1 MKLNENQK
9 TAVEHLEGP
18 MLVIAGPGSGKTTV
32 IVKRAH
38 NLVLKYGVNPENI
51 LVITFT
57 KAAAKNMK
65 ERYLSLCNDLGS
77 GITFCTLHSLFFRI
91 LRTFSNFTVDNLISE
106 SLQFECID
114 NIIKRFKLEIENKT
128 DFIKQSLLLISG
140 IKTGAIKKEE
150 LKNAEYSKYSTLIY
164 EEYQSYLKSER
175 LLDFDDLMLY
185 CYRLLLS
192 NEESIS
198 YCRNKFKYILVDEF
212 QDICT
217 LQYKIIRLLAH
228 PLNNVFAVGDDDQ
241 SIYSFRG
248 ANPSIMLN
256 FERDFKNAGLITL
269 DTNYRSGGLIV
280 KLSNKLI
287 EHNKERYDK
296 SISAGNLSKSYAKIV
311 KVDNQNSQNR
321 YIIDKIKNMIKDGYN
336 YDDFAILARTNK
348 ETESLISE
356 LIRNNIAFSSRERAS
371 NIFNGLVALDIL
383 AYFHLAYSYKINKTV
398 ERSHLI
404 RVMNKPL
411 RYIKREWLKAATVD
425 LAELKRS
432 VMLKEWVFYNI
443 ASLID
448 SLRELSLLKPASAIE
463 YILNVINYREYLIK
477 HSKENNL
484 SFDELYEQALELKE
498 LFDKFST
505 FEEIFLFVDDYT
517 KKLAEIKDDF
527 NSKNSVTIS
536 TFHSAKGL
544 EFKNVFIVNC
554 IDGNIP
560 YSKNKPSIGKIKL
573 NKKTLEEERRLFY
586 VSLTRAIDSLFLI
599 VPKSVHSRDK
609 IPSGFLDE
617 LR

>member
-32 IVKRAH
+32 IVQRTY
-38 NLVLKYGVNPENI
+38 NLISKYGVNPDNI

-65 ERYLSLCNDLGS
+65 ERYLLLSDDLGS

-91 LRTFSNFTVDNLISE
+91 LRTFSNFTADNLIAE
-106 SLQFECID
+106 TLQFECID
-114 NIIKRFKLEIENKT
+114 NIIKKFKLEIDNKN
-128 DFIKQSLLLISG
+128 DFIKQALLFISG

-150 LKNAEYSKYSTLIY
+150 LKNIEYSKYSTLIY
-164 EEYQSYLKSER
+164 EEYQAYLKSRR

-192 NEESIS
+192 NEESVF

-212 QDICT
+212 QDICEM
-217 LQYKIIRLLAH
+217 QYKIIRLLAH

-256 FERDFKNAGLITL
+256 FERDFKNTRLITL

-287 EHNKERYDK
+287 KHNKERYNK
-296 SISAGNLSKSYAKIV
+296 SISTGSDSKSYAKIV
-311 KVDNQNSQNR
+311 NVDNQNSQNR
-321 YIIDKIKNMIKDGYN
+321 YIIDKIKDMTKNGYN
-336 YDDFAILARTNK
+336 YSDFAILARTNK

-371 NIFNGLVALDIL
+371 NIFTGLVALDIL
-383 AYFHLAYSYKINKTV
+383 AYLNLAYKYGANKTV
-398 ERSHLI
+398 ERSQLI

-411 RYIKREWLKAATVD
+411 RYIKREWLKEPIID
-425 LAELKRS
+425 LAD
-432 VMLKEWVFYNI
+432 LKERVVLKDWVFYNVV
-443 ASLID
+443 SLID
-448 SLRELSLLKPASAIE
+448 NLKFLSSLKPAPAID
-463 YILNVINYREYLIK
+463 YILNTINYREHLIRYAK
-477 HSKENNL
+477 DNNL

-498 LFDKFST
+498 IFDKFAT
-505 FEEIFLFVDDYT
+505 FEEVFSFIDDYT
-517 KKLAEIKDDF
+517 KKLAEIKTDF
-527 NSKNSVTIS
+527 SNKNSVTVS

-544 EFKNVFIVNC
+544 EFKNVFIINC

-560 YSKNKPSIGKIKL
+560 YSKNKSNKGKIKFD
-573 NKKTLEEERRLFY
+573 KKSLEEERRLFY
-586 VSLTRAIDSLFLI
+586 VSMTRAIDNLFLT
-599 VPKSVHSRDK
+599 VPRFIHSKDK
-609 IPSGFLDE
+609 IPSGFLNE

>member
-32 IVKRAH
+32 IVQRTY
-38 NLVLKYGVNPENI
+38 NLISKYGVNPDNI

-65 ERYLSLCNDLGS
+65 ERYLSLSDDLGS

-91 LRTFSNFTVDNLISE
+91 LRTFSNFTADNLIAE
-106 SLQFECID
+106 TLQFECID
-114 NIIKRFKLEIENKT
+114 NIIKKFKLEIDNKN
-128 DFIKQSLLLISG
+128 DFIKQALLFISG

-150 LKNAEYSKYSTLIY
+150 LKNIEYSKYSTLIY
-164 EEYQSYLKSER
+164 EEYQAYLKSRR

-192 NEESIS
+192 NEESVF

-212 QDICT
+212 QDICEM
-217 LQYKIIRLLAH
+217 QYKIIRLLAH

-256 FERDFKNAGLITL
+256 FERDFKNTRLITL

-287 EHNKERYDK
+287 KHNKERYNK
-296 SISAGNLSKSYAKIV
+296 SISTGSDSKSCAKIV
-311 KVDNQNSQNR
+311 NVNNQNSQNR
-321 YIIDKIKNMIKDGYN
+321 YIIDKIKDMTKKGYD
-336 YDDFAILARTNK
+336 YSDFAILARTNK

-371 NIFNGLVALDIL
+371 NIFTGLVALDIL
-383 AYFHLAYSYKINKTV
+383 AYLNLAYKYGANKTV

-411 RYIKREWLKAATVD
+411 RYIKREWLKEPIID
-425 LAELKRS
+425 LAD
-432 VMLKEWVFYNI
+432 LKERVVLKDWVFYNVV
-443 ASLID
+443 SLID
-448 SLRELSLLKPASAIE
+448 NLKFLSSLKPAPAID
-463 YILNVINYREYLIK
+463 YILNTINYREHLIRYAK
-477 HSKENNL
+477 DNNL

-498 LFDKFST
+498 IFDKFAT
-505 FEEIFLFVDDYT
+505 FEEVFSFIDDYT
-517 KKLAEIKDDF
+517 KKLAEIKTDF
-527 NSKNSVTIS
+527 SNKNSVTVS

-544 EFKNVFIVNC
+544 EFKNVFIINC

-560 YSKNKPSIGKIKL
+560 YSKNKSNKGRIKFD
-573 NKKTLEEERRLFY
+573 KKSLEEERRLFY
-586 VSLTRAIDSLFLI
+586 VSMTRAIDNLFLT
-599 VPKSVHSRDK
+599 VPRFIHSKDK

>member
-32 IVKRAH
+32 IVQRTY
-38 NLVLKYGVNPENI
+38 NLISKYGVNPDNI

-65 ERYLSLCNDLGS
+65 ERYLSLSDDLGS

-91 LRTFSNFTVDNLISE
+91 LRTFSNFTADNLIAE
-106 SLQFECID
+106 TLQFECID
-114 NIIKRFKLEIENKT
+114 NIIKKFKLEIDNKN
-128 DFIKQSLLLISG
+128 DFIKQALLFISG

-150 LKNAEYSKYSTLIY
+150 LKNIEYSKYSTLIY
-164 EEYQSYLKSER
+164 EEYQAYLKSRR

-192 NEESIS
+192 NEESVF

-212 QDICT
+212 QDICEM
-217 LQYKIIRLLAH
+217 QYKIIRLLAH

-256 FERDFKNAGLITL
+256 FERDFKNTKLITL

-287 EHNKERYDK
+287 KHNKERYNK
-296 SISAGNLSKSYAKIV
+296 SISTGSDSKSYAKIV
-311 KVDNQNSQNR
+311 NVDNQNSQNR
-321 YIIDKIKNMIKDGYN
+321 YIIDKIKDMTKKGYD
-336 YDDFAILARTNK
+336 YSDFAILARTNK

-371 NIFNGLVALDIL
+371 NIFTGLVALDIL
-383 AYFHLAYSYKINKTV
+383 AYLNLAYKYGVNKTV

-411 RYIKREWLKAATVD
+411 RYIKREWLKEPIID
-425 LAELKRS
+425 LAD
-432 VMLKEWVFYNI
+432 LKERVVLKDWVFYNVV
-443 ASLID
+443 SLID
-448 SLRELSLLKPASAIE
+448 NLKFLSSLKPAPAID
-463 YILNVINYREYLIK
+463 YILNTINYREHLIRYAK
-477 HSKENNL
+477 DNNL

-498 LFDKFST
+498 IFDKFAT
-505 FEEIFLFVDDYT
+505 FEEVFLFIDDYT
-517 KKLAEIKDDF
+517 KKLAEIKTDF
-527 NSKNSVTIS
+527 SNKNSVTVS

-544 EFKNVFIVNC
+544 EFKNVFIINC

-560 YSKNKPSIGKIKL
+560 YSKNKSNKGKIKFD
-573 NKKTLEEERRLFY
+573 KKSLEEERRLFY
-586 VSLTRAIDSLFLI
+586 VSMTRAIDNLFLT
-599 VPKSVHSRDK
+599 VPRFIHSKDK

>member
-18 MLVIAGPGSGKTTV
+18 MLVIAGPGSGKTTI
-32 IVKRAH
+32 IVQRTY
-38 NLVLKYGVNPENI
+38 NLISKYGVNPDNI

-65 ERYLSLCNDLGS
+65 ERYLSLSDDLGS

-91 LRTFSNFTVDNLISE
+91 LRTFSNFTADNLISE
-106 SLQFECID
+106 TLQFECID
-114 NIIKRFKLEIENKT
+114 NIIKKFKLEIDNKN
-128 DFIKQSLLLISG
+128 DFIKQALLFISG

-150 LKNAEYSKYSTLIY
+150 LKNIEYSKYSTLIY
-164 EEYQSYLKSER
+164 EEYQAYLKSRR

-192 NEESIS
+192 NEESVF

-212 QDICT
+212 QDICEM
-217 LQYKIIRLLAH
+217 QYKIIRLLAH

-256 FERDFKNAGLITL
+256 FERDFKNTRLITL

-287 EHNKERYDK
+287 KHNKERYNK
-296 SISAGNLSKSYAKIV
+296 SISTGSDSKSYAKIV
-311 KVDNQNSQNR
+311 NVDNQNSQNR
-321 YIIDKIKNMIKDGYN
+321 YIIDKIKDMTKNGYN
-336 YDDFAILARTNK
+336 YSDFAILARTNK

-371 NIFNGLVALDIL
+371 NIFTGLVALDIL
-383 AYFHLAYSYKINKTV
+383 AYLNLAYKYGVNKTV

-411 RYIKREWLKAATVD
+411 RYIKREWLKEPIID
-425 LAELKRS
+425 LAD
-432 VMLKEWVFYNI
+432 LKERVVLKDWVFYNVV
-443 ASLID
+443 SLID
-448 SLRELSLLKPASAIE
+448 NLKFLSSLKPAPAID
-463 YILNVINYREYLIK
+463 YILNTINYREHLIRYAK
-477 HSKENNL
+477 DNNL

-498 LFDKFST
+498 IFDKFAT
-505 FEEIFLFVDDYT
+505 FEEVFSFIDDYT
-517 KKLAEIKDDF
+517 KKLAEIKTDF
-527 NSKNSVTIS
+527 SNKNSVTVS

-544 EFKNVFIVNC
+544 EFKNVFIINC

-560 YSKNKPSIGKIKL
+560 YSKNKSNKSKIKFD
-573 NKKTLEEERRLFY
+573 KKSLEEERRLFY
-586 VSLTRAIDSLFLI
+586 VSMTRAIDNLFLT
-599 VPKSVHSRDK
+599 VPRFIHSKDK